1 VRRDLGRRHPCIG
14 LGSTR
19 RHRTQRSAVG
29 EGGLVNPRRR
39 AWLASLLPGAAKA
52 AAPPASPSPS
62 ATIQRGRRLEFP
74 RDHGAHVEART
85 EWWYLTGWLGGAPG
99 AQVGSAEPSPT
110 HGFQITFFRSRV
122 AQARADTRPGR
133 FEPRHLLFAH
143 AAVTDL
149 AAGRHLHAQ
158 RVARWNGDPATGPD
172 RAREDDA
179 DVRLA
184 RWSLA
189 RDAASAVAGSRWRAG
204 VRAEGFAMQ
213 LSLQAPGAPLLQ
225 GDAGFS
231 RKGPEERQASH
242 YYSLPQLRVQAQLE
256 TGARRAALAGR
267 AWLDHEWSDEL
278 LHPEAVG
285 WDWIGMNLFDGRA
298 LTAFRLRRA
307 DGSVL
312 WAGGS
317 VQGTEASGSAGPG
330 AALGSA
336 ASAVTRAFTPTEVDL
351 RPGRRW
357 RSPATHA
364 NYPVEWVVHTPAGR
378 HAVRALLDAQ
388 ELDSRASTGA
398 IYWEGLAELLDEA
411 GRRVG
416 LGYLEMTGYS
426 TPIRLG

>member
-1 VRRDLGRRHPCIG
+1 
-14 LGSTR
+14 
-19 RHRTQRSAVG
+19 
-29 EGGLVNPRRR
+29 VNPRRR
-39 AWLASLLPGAAKA
+39 AWLASLLPGAAPAA
-52 AAPPASPSPS
+52 AAPAGAPSPPS
-62 ATIQRGRRLEFP
+62 PPATIQRGRALDFP
-74 RDHGAHVEART
+74 RDHGAHLAART
-85 EWWYLTGWLGGAPG
+85 EWWYLTGWLAPPG
-99 AQVGSAEPSPT
+99 VQADAAEPSPT

-122 AQARADTRPGR
+122 ALAHAEPGPGR
-133 FEPRHLLFAH
+133 FVPRHLLFAH

-149 AAGRHLHAQ
+149 AASRHLHAQ
-158 RVARWNGDPATGPD
+158 RVARWNGNPATGPD
-172 RAREDDA
+172 RAGEDDA
-179 DVRLA
+179 DLRLA

-189 RDAASAVAGSRWRAG
+189 RDAASDVAASRWQAG
-204 VRAEGFAMQ
+204 LRAEGFAMQ
-213 LSLQAPGAPLLQ
+213 LSLQAAGAPLLQ

-242 YYSLPQLRVQAQLE
+242 YYSLPQLQVRGQIE
-256 TGARRAALAGR
+256 TGARRATLAGR

-317 VQGTEASGSAGPG
+317 VRGAGAGAGSSATAG
-330 AALGSA
+330 AAA
-336 ASAVTRAFTPTEVDL
+336 APTRAFTPADVDM

-364 NYPVEWVVHTPAGR
+364 NYPVEWLVHTPAGR
-378 HAVRALLDAQ
+378 HTVRALLDTQ
-388 ELDSRASTGA
+388 ELDSRSSTGA
-398 IYWEGLAELLDEA
+398 IYWEGLAELLDDA